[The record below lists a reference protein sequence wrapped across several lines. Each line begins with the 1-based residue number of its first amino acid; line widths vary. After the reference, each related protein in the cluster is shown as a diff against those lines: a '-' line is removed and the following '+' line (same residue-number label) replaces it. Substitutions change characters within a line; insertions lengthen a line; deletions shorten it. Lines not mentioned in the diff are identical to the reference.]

1 MMEIQLGNPPRL
13 VDERRREDE
22 LADIV
27 LGYLAEHP
35 DASDTLEGI
44 AEWWIM
50 RQQTRVEVTTL
61 ARVLRR
67 LSESSLLEKIE
78 EGDTLRYRLNV
89 NTRGLHS

>member
-1 MMEIQLGNPPRL
+1 LIYPPKL
-13 VDERRREDE
+13 VDERRREEE
-22 LADIV
+22 LAEIV

-61 ARVLRR
+61 AKVLRR
-67 LSESSLLEKIE
+67 LAESSLLEKIE
-78 EGDTLRYRLNV
+78 EGGTPRYRLNV
-89 NTRGLHS
+89 KERGLPS

>member
-1 MMEIQLGNPPRL
+1 M
-13 VDERRREDE
+13 DERRHEEE

-35 DASDTLEGI
+35 AASDTLEGI

-61 ARVLRR
+61 AKVLRR
-67 LSESSLLEKIE
+67 LTESSLLEKIE
-78 EGDTLRYRLNV
+78 GGDSPRYRLRIQD
-89 NTRGLHS
+89 RGPHS

>member
-1 MMEIQLGNPPRL
+1 MINPPKV

-22 LADIV
+22 LAEIV
-27 LGYLAEHP
+27 VGYLAEHP

-61 ARVLRR
+61 AKVLRR
-67 LSESSLLEKIE
+67 LAESSLLEKVE
-78 EGDTLRYRLNV
+78 EGDTPRYRLNV
-89 NTRGLHS
+89 KARGPHS